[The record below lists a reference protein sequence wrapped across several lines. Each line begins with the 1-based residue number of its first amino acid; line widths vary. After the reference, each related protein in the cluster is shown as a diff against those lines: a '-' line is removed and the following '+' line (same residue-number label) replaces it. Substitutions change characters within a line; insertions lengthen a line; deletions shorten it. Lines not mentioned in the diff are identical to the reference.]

1 MIVTLYFSKIFNTIT
16 LTLIGVTLLPSLWAQ
31 IEIKEIDSEYHLP
44 ENGPTHFRHALV
56 ADLDLDGNLDI
67 VSSNGGF
74 FFISW
79 GRGDNQ
85 FLNRQHLNAS
95 YSESNIT
102 FGDFNRDG
110 LPDLAA
116 GTTING
122 IVVIF
127 LNNGARRFTSFD
139 FFMGP
144 TSVSNLSAIDI
155 NNDGA
160 VDLVAISRRFDRLD
174 YATFQGTGPSFRV
187 RARRTVS
194 DSLIAP
200 FSVVG
205 GDFDQNGKIELLVST
220 AAGLY
225 ILEWQESENFI
236 GGYFDEPYLLTSDY
250 VDLDEKSDV
259 RGITAQ
265 DFDQDGVLDIAIAV
279 KEIGVDQETSV
290 IWLKNEGN
298 LSFSANFLERDSV
311 SYFRWINATD
321 LDGDGD
327 PDLIASRWSS
337 QAGQAGNLMFY
348 LNDGRG
354 NFSPYGIITNGTMHT
369 FAILPQSDGR
379 TGILPGTNLVNT
391 PQAPLLVVPKTGFK
405 NSSIN
410 IDYLRSEKTP
420 QLYIRVDH
428 IENVRTSHK
437 WKLQTSTDFS
447 TWSERSYYRGK
458 EVFFPT
464 KIRLG
469 SAQLKGFS
477 IPFPDARA
485 RFFRVVRL
493 KDFR

>member
-1 MIVTLYFSKIFNTIT
+1 M
-16 LTLIGVTLLPSLWAQ
+16 TLLPSLWAQ

-44 ENGPTHFRHALV
+44 DNGPTHFRHALV

-74 FFISW
+74 FYISW

-110 LPDLAA
+110 LPDLAV
-116 GTTING
+116 GTTVNG

-144 TSVSNLSAIDI
+144 TSASNLSAIDI

-250 VDLDEKSDV
+250 ADLDEKSDV

-265 DFDQDGVLDIAIAV
+265 DFDKDGVVDIAIAV

-391 PQAPLLVVPKTGFK
+391 PQAPLLLVPKTGFK
-405 NSSIN
+405 NSSID
-410 IDYLRSEKTP
+410 IDHLRSEENP
-420 QLYIRVDH
+420 QLLYIGVDH

-458 EVFFPT
+458 EVIFPT